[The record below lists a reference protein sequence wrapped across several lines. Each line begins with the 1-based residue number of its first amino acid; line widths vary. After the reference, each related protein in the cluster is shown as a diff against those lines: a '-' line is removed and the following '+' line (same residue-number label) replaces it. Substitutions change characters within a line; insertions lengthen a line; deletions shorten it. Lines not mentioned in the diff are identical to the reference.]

1 VKALVPAP
9 FAVFF
14 AVVAAC
20 GILAAPSVHAG
31 EFDIK
36 REYQHKADR
45 IIRTVMAGNDA
56 QAKITE
62 LCDDIGHRISGS
74 EALNKACRWAAE
86 TMRADGQEE
95 VRLESVSI
103 PKWVRGRESATMLTP
118 RETPLAMLGLGGS
131 VATPPGGVTAPVIV
145 ARDRDELIAKGEAVR
160 GKIVLFNH
168 AMPQYT
174 PDKGTGYGQTVTYR
188 YNGAK
193 WAAQQGAVACLVRS
207 VTATSLRSP
216 HTGGMGYQDATVRIP
231 TAAISVEDAEMIAR
245 LCERGKNVTVQLKME
260 AADHGEAQ
268 GSNVLG
274 ELRGSTHP
282 DEIVV
287 IGGHIDSWDVGQG
300 AHDDGG
306 GCVAAMEALNVLRKM
321 GLRPRR
327 TIRVVLW
334 TAEEVGLY
342 GAKAYAKAHADE
354 LERHVAAIESDIGS
368 FKPAGYSM
376 DCKDDRKREI
386 AERQMRQILSMC
398 ESIGPLDLD
407 VGFAAADVSPMREA
421 GVVIMGHNSDR
432 ARYFDYH
439 HTHADTLDKI
449 NPVELSQNVAV
460 MATVAYTIADMPPR
474 LGEEGR

>member
-1 VKALVPAP
+1 MKALVPAP
-9 FAVFF
+9 FAVIF
-14 AVVAAC
+14 AVVAVSA
-20 GILAAPSVHAG
+20 ITSAG
-31 EFDIK
+31 PLRADEYNIK
-36 REYQHKADR
+36 EKYQDKADR
-45 IIRTVMAGNDA
+45 IIRTVLAGNDA
-56 QAKITE
+56 QTKITE

-74 EALNKACRWAAE
+74 EALDRACRWAAE

-118 RETPLAMLGLGGS
+118 REAPLAMLGLGGS
-131 VATPPGGVTAPVIV
+131 VATPPGGITAPVIV
-145 ARDRDELIAKGEAVR
+145 ARDRDELIAKGEAAR

-168 AMPQYT
+168 AMPQYS
-174 PDKGTGYGQTVTYR
+174 PEKGTGYGQTVTYR

-207 VTATSLRSP
+207 VTANSLRSP
-216 HTGGMGYQDATVRIP
+216 HTGGMGYQDATVKIP

-245 LCERGKNVTVQLKME
+245 LRERGKNVTVELKME
-260 AADHGEAQ
+260 AKDYGETPGA
-268 GSNVLG
+268 NVVG
-274 ELRGSTHP
+274 ELRGTTHP

-306 GCVAAMEALNVLRKM
+306 GCAAAMEALNVLRKM

-354 LERHVAAIESDIGS
+354 LDRHVAAIESDIGS

-386 AERQMRQILSMC
+386 AERQMREILSMC
-398 ESIGPLDLD
+398 QSIGPLDLD
-407 VGFAAADVSPMREA
+407 VGFAAADVSPMKEA

-432 ARYFDYH
+432 SQYFDYH
-439 HTHADTLDKI
+439 HTHADTIDKI
-449 NPVELSQNVAV
+449 NPIELSQNVAV
-460 MATVAYTIADMPPR
+460 MATVAYVIADMPPR
-474 LGEEGR
+474 LGEDSR